1 MSAATIAK
9 AVLAAWEARDLDKTA
24 SLLADNFVL
33 TRPAPE
39 PLSKAAFLTFQKV
52 HKDAFADWSF
62 NARDFQEQ
70 GQVVRITIQITAT
83 HTGDFDVSKL
93 GLPIPPITATGKS
106 RQWPQETLITIEDD
120 KIVVL
125 HAEIGPGG
133 GVVGTLE
140 WLGVKLQDRQP
151 KTVAGKRRG
160 LWQGAEAG

>member
-1 MSAATIAK
+1 MSTTTIAK
-9 AVLAAWEARDLDKTA
+9 AALDAWEAKDLHKTA

-33 TRPAPE
+33 TGPAPE

-52 HKDAFADWSF
+52 HNDAFADWSF

-106 RQWPQETLITIEDD
+106 RQWPQETLTFTVEDD
-120 KIVVL
+120 KIAGL
-125 HAEIGPGG
+125 HVEIGPGG

-140 WLGVKLQDRQP
+140 WLGVKLP
-151 KTVAGKRRG
+151 GPA
-160 LWQGAEAG
+160 A